1 MKAKRTIGCLTTILF
16 LLVVNLPIALSQS
29 SQSFKLIRSG
39 MSSTA
44 GKMSS
49 NSYQLKESA
58 MGVFTSGKASSNSF
72 VLNGVLIITEVEDP
86 EEIPGFPLPKEFFLK
101 QNYPN
106 PFNPTTNIEYAL
118 AAAADVK
125 ITVYNALGQ
134 EVRNI
139 NQGRQ
144 NAGFY
149 MVQWDGRDT
158 KGVRQP
164 SGLYV
169 YRIVAGDFIRE
180 RKMLLLK

>member
-1 MKAKRTIGCLTTILF
+1 MRVKQVMFSLVIFLVSLT
-16 LLVVNLPIALSQS
+16 VNLPEGLGQS

-58 MGVFTSGKASSNSF
+58 MGVFTSGKTSSNSF
-72 VLNGVLIITEVEDP
+72 VLNGVMIITEIEDP
-86 EEIPGFPLPKEFFLK
+86 DEIPGLQLPQQFLLK

-106 PFNPTTNIEYAL
+106 PFNPTTNIEYTIAE
-118 AAAADVK
+118 AAEVK

-139 NQGRQ
+139 NQGQQ

-169 YRIVAGDFIRE
+169 YRIIAGEFVDE